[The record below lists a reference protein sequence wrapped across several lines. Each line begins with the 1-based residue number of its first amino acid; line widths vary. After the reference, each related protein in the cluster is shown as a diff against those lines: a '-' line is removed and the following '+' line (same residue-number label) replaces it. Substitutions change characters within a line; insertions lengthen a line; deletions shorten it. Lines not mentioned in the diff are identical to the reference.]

1 MVVFTF
7 VCVPQ
12 TFPDFNE
19 IIFCNIGNP
28 QALGLRP
35 MEFPRQVLSM
45 VACPTLIENGTAGS
59 VFPPDAV
66 ERAKA
71 ILAAT
76 ASENGMGAYTHSK
89 GLPLVR
95 ESIARFIA
103 DRDGHPCDPEAV
115 FCTNGASAG
124 ISSVMNLLIR
134 DSSDGIMIPIP
145 QYPLYSA
152 TMTLLGGASVGY
164 YLNEENGWSMEVDE
178 LERARRDAEAKGI
191 RVRALAVINPGNP
204 TGQVLGEAN
213 MRQVVEFCMRHR
225 IVLLAD
231 EVAQCATDTPA
242 L

>member
-1 MVVFTF
+1 MLASNAPLLELVFVFTF

-152 TMTLLGGASVGY
+152 SLALQEVTDDSPMPSQSFRAPFLHHAPVLPPSGSGASSDGP
-164 YLNEENGWSMEVDE
+164 
-178 LERARRDAEAKGI
+178 R
-191 RVRALAVINPGNP
+191 
-204 TGQVLGEAN
+204 
-213 MRQVVEFCMRHR
+213 
-225 IVLLAD
+225 LLAG
-231 EVAQCATDTPA
+231 AHAGI
-242 L
+242 